1 MCVCVGVCARV
12 YVWVWCGVVWWLLS
26 IFLGIEEVGELGKI
40 MGSSM
45 TKSEL
50 QAAFEEMDLDGDGF
64 VTFTEFEAWF
74 R

>member
-1 MCVCVGVCARV
+1 MCLCV
-12 YVWVWCGVVWWLLS
+12 GVVWWLLS
-26 IFLGIEEVGELGKI
+26 ISIGIEEVGELGKI

>member
-1 MCVCVGVCARV
+1 VRVFVCVWRMG
-12 YVWVWCGVVWWLLS
+12 GPVWWLLS
-26 IFLGIEEVGELGKI
+26 TYIGIEEVGELGKI